1 MSKLFRIGGR
11 VGAKKRKVQD
21 SDPDCNFTDFL
32 DISNKPNEPVKIG
45 SLDIILIAI

>member
-11 VGAKKRKVQD
+11 VGAKKLKVQD
-21 SDPDCNFTDFL
+21 SDPDCNFTDFI
-32 DISNKPNEPVKIG
+32 DISNPNKPAKIG